1 RDHQGNKLT
10 EVFIVDIPDDVTSE
24 IPGQP
29 MAGTETTRPI
39 PPLGT
44 QQQRLTFTGD
54 LKYPGVQG
62 PRHWLRIT
70 PDGSLIF
77 FLMKDEKGIVQIYG
91 ISPNGGEIKQITNN
105 DFSVETTFNVSPDD
119 QFLAYGS
126 KQSVYVTNIKSGEI
140 KQVSPALGEG
150 MTDLRSIN
158 WSNDGNMLAY
168 NRKIAVGDTSYFQI
182 FLLK

>member
-1 RDHQGNKLT
+1 
-10 EVFIVDIPDDVTSE
+10 
-24 IPGQP
+24 
-29 MAGTETTRPI
+29 
-39 PPLGT
+39 
-44 QQQRLTFTGD
+44 
-54 LKYPGVQG
+54 
-62 PRHWLRIT
+62 
-70 PDGSLIF
+70 
-77 FLMKDEKGIVQIYG
+77 MKDEKGIVQIYG

-126 KQSVYVTNIKSGEI
+126 QQRVYVTDIKSGEI